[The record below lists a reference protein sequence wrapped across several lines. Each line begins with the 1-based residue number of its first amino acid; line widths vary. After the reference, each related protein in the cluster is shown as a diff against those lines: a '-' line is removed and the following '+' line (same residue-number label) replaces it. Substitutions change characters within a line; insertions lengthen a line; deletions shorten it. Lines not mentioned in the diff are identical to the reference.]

1 MYVITISR
9 GFYHYLPAYGINS
22 LSEALGGG
30 GSMGNAGGPA
40 WQALVADLVPKEKR
54 ATVMGTIGTIT
65 GTIAAPASLAGSWL
79 WNNLGPVWP
88 FRVSAIIGLISV
100 TIFWLGVKEPPKQQ
114 NIEDLSSEEDTEI

>member
-1 MYVITISR
+1 MVAVTLSN
-9 GFYHYLPAYGINS
+9 GFYQYLLASSTNA

-30 GSMGNAGGPA
+30 GRMGNAGGPA

-88 FRVSAIIGLISV
+88 FRGSALIGLLGLS
-100 TIFWLGVKEPPKQQ
+100 IFWLGVKEPPRKNQ
-114 NIEDLSSEEDTEI
+114 IELLNSN

>member
-1 MYVITISR
+1 M
-9 GFYHYLPAYGINS
+9 
-22 LSEALGGG
+22 
-30 GSMGNAGGPA
+30 GSAGGPA

-88 FRVSAIIGLISV
+88 FRASALAGLVAVS
-100 TIFWLGVKEPPKQQ
+100 IFWVGVKEPPRRHYVEIIDQ
-114 NIEDLSSEEDTEI
+114 EESQEK